1 MHCCGAVSCCL
12 GRSGIALG
20 HGMPSF
26 LWHILCLHSCLHR
39 VKWKKTSCMFI
50 GSPCLSATSC
60 HIECL
65 FFFPKSQDILHLTW
79 CKSVFN
85 YWKSKLFIVFK
96 MLIEDGKTEMSV
108 FWLLED
114 WGRNADKKPIQ
125 NKIIY
130 LQSHYG
136 EIGYM
141 CIYILC
147 IASFRFSLWSCHIL
161 VIVSKSLNGNY
172 FVRCCI
178 CGSWLPLPPPPPQQ
192 KILNM
197 ATWLWML

>member
-1 MHCCGAVSCCL
+1 
-12 GRSGIALG
+12 
-20 HGMPSF
+20 MPSF

-39 VKWKKTSCMFI
+39 VKENSCSSNEKKFLHVYWQPIPFSNQLPHWI
-50 GSPCLSATSC
+50 LNV
-60 HIECL
+60 
-65 FFFPKSQDILHLTW
+65 FPKSQDILHLTW

-96 MLIEDGKTEMSV
+96 MLIGDGKIEMSI

-114 WGRNADKKPIQ
+114 WGRNADKKLIQ
-125 NKIIY
+125 NKIIH
-130 LQSHYG
+130 LQSRYG
-136 EIGYM
+136 EIRYM

-147 IASFRFSLWSCHIL
+147 ITSFRFSLWSCHIL

-178 CGSWLPLPPPPPQQ
+178 CGSWLPLPPTSPQ
-192 KILNM
+192 
-197 ATWLWML
+197 